1 MRLSVRQVAV
11 AGMLGALAVLLEVSG
26 IGRIPMPTGVSA
38 TTMHIPAILA
48 GCLEGPVVGGFVGLV
63 FGLWSWLVPRN
74 PFFAN
79 PLISV
84 VPRILIGVVA
94 ALVYQRTMSSI
105 LAAIVGTAT
114 NTIGVL
120 GLAAAFGYLKPGVA
134 GLVAVTHG
142 IPEIIVAAIAVGLL
156 MQALR
161 RAYKKSPGVERQ

>member
-11 AGMLGALAVLLEVSG
+11 AGMLGALAILLEVSG

-74 PFFAN
+74 PFFGN
-79 PLISV
+79 PVISV
-84 VPRILIGVVA
+84 VPRVFIGVLA
-94 ALVYQRTMSSI
+94 ALVYQKTRSGV

-120 GLAAAFGYLKPGVA
+120 GLATTFGYLKPGAAGVVA
-134 GLVAVTHG
+134 ITHG
-142 IPEIIVAAIAVGLL
+142 IPEIIIAVIAVGLL
-156 MQALR
+156 LQALR
-161 RAYKKSPGVERQ
+161 KAYRKSSGGYMR

>member
-11 AGMLGALAVLLEVSG
+11 AGMLGALAVLLEGSG